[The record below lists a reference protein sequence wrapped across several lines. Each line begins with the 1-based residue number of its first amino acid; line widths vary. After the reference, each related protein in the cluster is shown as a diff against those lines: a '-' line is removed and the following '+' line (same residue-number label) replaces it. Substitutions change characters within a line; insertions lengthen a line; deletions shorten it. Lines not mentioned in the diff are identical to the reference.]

1 MDIDLI
7 GWVAPGFVTELSSPT
22 DEETSS
28 YVRYGWKIL
37 ILNQ

>member
-1 MDIDLI
+1 MSIDLI

-22 DEETSS
+22 DVETSS

-37 ILNQ
+37 ILIQ